1 MLSRNASTLEAG
13 SQNFL
18 AESSDQDT
26 YVSVVGVSV
35 SGSSP
40 SGTSA
45 SPPCGSCDPPFGAL
59 SFSLARRLSL
69 PPFTTAGGTPGRGAP
84 NAKTNGYDSTSSYA
98 LSDGGVC
105 LISFGA
111 RVRISPR
118 SASSGSTNGFDAVTE
133 NATAAVGSKGL
144 DGRGSG
150 ASPPSSVGSATGNGT
165 GSSGRN
171 ADASVASGA
180 SADRSFSSPFTPSS
194 VASAFSA
201 SASSRAFLSP
211 P

>member
-1 MLSRNASTLEAG
+1 
-13 SQNFL
+13 
-18 AESSDQDT
+18 
-26 YVSVVGVSV
+26 
-35 SGSSP
+35 
-40 SGTSA
+40 
-45 SPPCGSCDPPFGAL
+45 
-59 SFSLARRLSL
+59 LARRLSL
-69 PPFTTAGGTPGRGAP
+69 PPVTTAGGTPGRGAP
-84 NAKTNGYDSTSSYA
+84 NAKTKGYDSTSSYA

-133 NATAAVGSKGL
+133 NATAAVGSKGF
-144 DGRGSG
+144 DGRGEEG

-171 ADASVASGA
+171 ADASPLASGA